1 MDTPQISISNDQ
13 IMRSFAMQYHDELTK
28 NILPFWLNHS
38 IDHTYGGFFTC
49 LDQKGNVY
57 DTDKFIW
64 LQGRQVWC
72 FSFMYQNVEANP
84 EWLKLALHG
93 ADFLRK
99 YGRDENGNWYFSLM
113 SVVKPV

>member
-49 LDQKGNVY
+49 LDQKE
-57 DTDKFIW
+57 
-64 LQGRQVWC
+64 
-72 FSFMYQNVEANP
+72 MYMTLINLYGCKAG
-84 EWLKLALHG
+84 KCGALVSCI
-93 ADFLRK
+93 K
-99 YGRDENGNWYFSLM
+99 M
-113 SVVKPV
+113 